1 MIEVVTFTSTL
12 THTGEHGVTAVL
24 HRDVTD
30 QLHHVYGLA
39 DTGTTEQTDLTAL
52 GERANQVDNLDAG
65 FQQLVAAS
73 LLCIGRSSAVDG
85 PALFFAD
92 RAGFVDGVTQDVH
105 DATQSLL
112 TDRYG
117 DTGAGVDD
125 VQATLEAFGRTH
137 GDGTDNAVAQLLLDF
152 QGGLGAL
159 NFQRVIDVRY
169 HIARKFH
176 VDNGADDLNDTSA
189 THVWFL

>member
-1 MIEVVTFTSTL
+1 MIEVVTFTSPL

-30 QLHHVYGLA
+30 QFHHVYGLA
-39 DTGTTEQTDLTAL
+39 DTGATEQTDLTAL
-52 GERANQVDNLDAG
+52 GERADQIDYLDAG

-73 LLCIGRSSAVDG
+73 LLGIARRRAVNA

-92 RAGFVDGVTQDVH
+92 GTGFVDRVAQHVH
-105 DATQSLL
+105 DPAQRGSAY
-112 TDRYG
+112 RYG
-117 DTGAGVDD
+117 DGGAGVAD
-125 VQATLEAFGRTH
+125 VQTALEAFGRTH
-137 GDGTDNAVAQLLLDF
+137 GNGTDDAVAQLLLDF
-152 QGGLGAL
+152 QGGFSASHL
-159 NFQRVIDVRY
+159 QRVIDIRY
-169 HIARKFH
+169 QIARKFH

>member
-1 MIEVVTFTSTL
+1 
-12 THTGEHGVTAVL
+12 
-24 HRDVTD
+24 
-30 QLHHVYGLA
+30 Q
-39 DTGTTEQTDLTAL
+39 
-52 GERANQVDNLDAG
+52 ANQADNLDAG

-73 LLCIGRSSAVDG
+73 LLSIGRSSAVDG

-92 RAGFVDGVTQDVH
+92 RAGVVDGVTQDVH

-137 GDGTDNAVAQLLLDF
+137 GDGTVNTVAQLQLDL
-152 QGGLGAL
+152 QGGLGAS
-159 NFQRVIDVRY
+159 NFQRVIDVMY
-169 HIARKFH
+169 HIARTFH
-176 VDNGADDLNDTSA
+176 VTNGTI
-189 THVWFL
+189 

>member
-1 MIEVVTFTSTL
+1 M
-12 THTGEHGVTAVL
+12 L

-39 DTGTTEQTDLTAL
+39 YTGTTEQTDLTAL
-52 GERANQVDNLDAG
+52 GERADQVDNLDAG

-73 LLCIGRSSAVDG
+73 LFGIGRRSAVDG

-105 DATQSLL
+105 DATQGLL
-112 TDRYG
+112 ADRYG

-125 VQATLEAFGRTH
+125 V
-137 GDGTDNAVAQLLLDF
+137 
-152 QGGLGAL
+152 
-159 NFQRVIDVRY
+159 
-169 HIARKFH
+169 
-176 VDNGADDLNDTSA
+176 
-189 THVWFL
+189 